1 MNQFSFPIQMT
12 SVNNQREVLRLEG
25 IQKSFGGLLV
35 LSDVDLSVH
44 EREIV
49 GLIGPNGAGKSTLFN
64 IITSIYKP
72 DGGHITLKGKKISGY
87 PSHRICRLGVSRTF
101 QLVKVFLSMT
111 ALENV
116 LVGAVY
122 GHKLKGQEARKMAL
136 ESLELVEMAEKKD
149 EITGKMTLSERRL
162 LEVARALASGPSIT
176 LLDEPMAGLNLS
188 ETMKMLQVIHKAREE
203 RNLAILWVEH
213 KMEAIFHLC
222 DRVAVLDYG
231 QKIAD
236 GKPDEILN
244 NPLVIEA
251 YFGKSLA

>member
-1 MNQFSFPIQMT
+1 MT

-35 LSDVDLSVH
+35 LSNIDLSVH

-72 DGGHITLKGKKISGY
+72 DQGNISLKGKKISGT

-116 LVGAVY
+116 LVGAIY
-122 GHKLKGQEARKMAL
+122 GHKLKGREARKMAL

-188 ETMKMLQVIHKAREE
+188 ETMKMLQVINKAREE

>member
-1 MNQFSFPIQMT
+1 MT

-72 DGGHITLKGKKISGY
+72 DQGNITLKGKKISGY
-87 PSHRICRLGVSRTF
+87 PAHRICRLGVSRTF

-116 LVGAVY
+116 LVGAIY

-188 ETMKMLQVIHKAREE
+188 ETMKMLQVINKAREE

-251 YFGKSLA
+251 YFGKSHA

>member
-1 MNQFSFPIQMT
+1 MT

-35 LSDVDLSVH
+35 LSNIDLSVH

-72 DGGHITLKGKKISGY
+72 DQGNISLKGKKISGY

-116 LVGAVY
+116 LVGAIY
-122 GHKLKGQEARKMAL
+122 GHKLKGREARKMAL
-136 ESLELVEMAEKKD
+136 ESLELVEMVEKKD

-188 ETMKMLQVIHKAREE
+188 ETMKMLQVINKAREE

>member
-1 MNQFSFPIQMT
+1 MPTPIDKK
-12 SVNNQREVLRLEG
+12 EVLSLEN
-25 IQKSFGGLLV
+25 ICKRFGGLLV
-35 LSDVDLSVH
+35 LSDINLILA

-64 IITSIYKP
+64 VITSIYQP
-72 DGGHITLKGKKISGY
+72 DEGEIFLRGKRITGY
-87 PSHRICRLGVSRTF
+87 PSHQICRSGLARTF

-111 ALENV
+111 ALENT
-116 LVGAVY
+116 LVGAYY
-122 GHKLKGQEARKMAL
+122 GQRLKGKAARQTAL
-136 ESLELVEMAEKKD
+136 ESLELVELADKKD

-162 LEVARALASGPSIT
+162 LEVARALASRPSVA

-188 ETMKMLQVIHKAREE
+188 ETMKMLQIINRAREE

-222 DRVAVLDYG
+222 DRVVVLDFG

-236 GKPDEILN
+236 GPPEEIIKN
-244 NPLVIEA
+244 NTVIEA
-251 YFGKSLA
+251 YFGRPLA